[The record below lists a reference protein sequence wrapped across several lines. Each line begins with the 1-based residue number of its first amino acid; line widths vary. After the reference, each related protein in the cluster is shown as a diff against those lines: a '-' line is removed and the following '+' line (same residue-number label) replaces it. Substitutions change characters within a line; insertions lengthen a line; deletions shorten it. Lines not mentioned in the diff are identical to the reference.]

1 MLRFNFIPQEAIDN
15 NFFIGIWVSV
25 LCGMLAIAFT
35 RSYAGIVRYTGIQDG
50 IRIFYTV
57 VLLFIFLVFCNLIY
71 QYNIDANLIPYSVIL
86 ISFFTSFIFLFF
98 YRLFVKSVFAYNQ
111 RIKSNKRYVAIFGAG
126 SLGMITKQVLETDPN
141 HNYKITAFFEDN
153 ERKVG
158 KVLNGTPIYDAKND
172 LESLLIDLKID
183 ELIIGVKSL
192 SFERKNEL
200 VDACLKNDIKVRT
213 IPPVEEWVHGELS
226 AKQIKDLNIEDLL
239 GRESIKLE
247 NKEVAKQIANKVVM
261 VTGAA
266 GSIGSE
272 LVRQIK
278 FHHPSLIILVDQAES
293 PLYELQRELE
303 NDGFDDLVVCI
314 ADIRNSKRIEDVFKE
329 YKPDILYHAAAY
341 KHVPMM
347 EDNPQE
353 AIGCNILGT
362 KILADLSVTYNVQK
376 FVMVSTDKAV
386 NPTNVM
392 GCSKRIAEIYVQS
405 FNRYILNM
413 NQNGTTKFVTTR
425 FGNVLGSN
433 GSVIPYFTKQIAEGG
448 PITVTHPDITRY
460 FMTIPEACLL
470 VLEAGAMGSGGEI
483 YVFDMGKSIKIVD
496 LAKKMVLLS
505 GLKPGEDIEIVFT
518 GLRKGE
524 KLFEEL
530 LATKENTVE
539 TYHKKIMIA
548 HVREYAYQN
557 VQKQIKALSEAI
569 QNGDKYRMVS
579 LMKEIVPEFKSQS
592 SPFQVLDKEKVVA

>member
-1 MLRFNFIPQEAIDN
+1 MLRFNFIAEEAIDN
-15 NFFIGIWVSV
+15 NFFIGIWVSL

-50 IRIFYTV
+50 IRIFYAV
-57 VLLFIFLVFCNLIY
+57 VLISIFLMLCNLIY
-71 QYNIDANLIPYSVIL
+71 AYNNENNLIPYSVIL

-98 YRLFVKSVFAYNQ
+98 YRLFVKSVFSYNQ
-111 RIKSNKRYVAIFGAG
+111 KLKNNKKNLAIFGAG

-141 HNYKITAFFEDN
+141 HNYKIAAFFEDN

-158 KVLNGTPIYDAKND
+158 KVLNGTPIYDAKSD
-172 LESLLIDLKID
+172 LESLLVDLHID

-200 VDACLKNDIKVRT
+200 VDACLRNDIKVRT

-226 AKQIKDLNIEDLL
+226 AKQIKDLHIEDLL
-239 GRESIKLE
+239 GRDSIKLE
-247 NKEVAKQIANKVVM
+247 NKEIAKQIANKVVM

-272 LVRQIK
+272 LVMQIV
-278 FHHPSLIILVDQAES
+278 FHNPSLVILVDQAES
-293 PLYELQRELE
+293 PLYELQRDIE
-303 NDGFDDLVVCI
+303 NKGFEDIVVYI
-314 ADIRNSKRIEDVFKE
+314 ADIRDKRRMEEVFLTH
-329 YKPDILYHAAAY
+329 KPDILYHAAAY

-353 AIGCNILGT
+353 AISCNIIGT
-362 KILADLSVTYNVQK
+362 KTLADLAVAHAVQK

-405 FNRYILNM
+405 LNHYILNLD
-413 NQNGTTKFVTTR
+413 QNSKTKFVTTR

-433 GSVIPYFTKQIAEGG
+433 GSVIPYFKKQIAEGG

-470 VLEAGAMGSGGEI
+470 ILEAGSMGSGGEI

-496 LAKKMVLLS
+496 LAKKMIMLS
-505 GLKPGEDIEIVFT
+505 GLKPDDEIEIVYT

-530 LATKENTVE
+530 LASKESTVE

-548 HVREYAYQN
+548 QIREYAYQN
-557 VQKQIKALSEAI
+557 VQNQIKALADAI
-569 QNGDKYRMVS
+569 KSGDRFRMVS
-579 LMKEIVPEFKSQS
+579 IMKEIVPEFKSQS
-592 SPFQVLDKEKVVA
+592 SPYQVLDRDKVVA